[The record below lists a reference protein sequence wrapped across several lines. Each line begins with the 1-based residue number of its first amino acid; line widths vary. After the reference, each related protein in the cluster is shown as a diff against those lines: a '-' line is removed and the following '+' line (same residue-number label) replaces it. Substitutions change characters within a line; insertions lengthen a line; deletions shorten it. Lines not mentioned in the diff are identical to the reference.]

1 MTMEEIR
8 ARERENIA
16 GTCKVC
22 PACDGRA
29 CAGVIPGPG
38 GKMTGRG
45 FIRSYDRLH
54 QIGVNLDTIC
64 DNRPVDTST
73 ELFGRKMAFPVF
85 AAPIAAL
92 KLHYGGYLR
101 DEQYAPMLVGGCRN
115 AGIAAFTGDGTSR
128 KVFDPYLESIA
139 QNDGWGVPT
148 IKPWEDDHFLQKLR
162 DVENCGAMAVASD
175 IDAAGLRLLQESG
188 VPVRMRTGA
197 ELARLI
203 DKTRLPFVLKGI
215 MTVRGALAALEA
227 GAYGIVVSNHG
238 GRVLDDTPATVD
250 VLPEIVQAVG
260 GRMKIFV
267 DGGIRTGLDVFK
279 VLALGADAALIGR
292 PYPMLA
298 HGGGQEAVE
307 LYSRRIGDEL
317 RDAMLMAGAKTIAE
331 IGPHMVRRLED

>member
-1 MTMEEIR
+1 M
-8 ARERENIA
+8 
-16 GTCKVC
+16 
-22 PACDGRA
+22 
-29 CAGVIPGPG
+29 
-38 GKMTGRG
+38 
-45 FIRSYDRLH
+45 
-54 QIGVNLDTIC
+54 
-64 DNRPVDTST
+64 
-73 ELFGRKMAFPVF
+73 
-85 AAPIAAL
+85 
-92 KLHYGGYLR
+92 
-101 DEQYAPMLVGGCRN
+101 
-115 AGIAAFTGDGTSR
+115 
-128 KVFDPYLESIA
+128 
-139 QNDGWGVPT
+139 
-148 IKPWEDDHFLQKLR
+148 
-162 DVENCGAMAVASD
+162 
-175 IDAAGLRLLQESG
+175 
-188 VPVRMRTGA
+188 RMRTGA

-317 RDAMLMAGAKTIAE
+317 RDAMLMAGARPSPRSARIWSGGWRINPIKYKSQAGLPGFFVMIRSKQSGQDHTAE
-331 IGPHMVRRLED
+331 